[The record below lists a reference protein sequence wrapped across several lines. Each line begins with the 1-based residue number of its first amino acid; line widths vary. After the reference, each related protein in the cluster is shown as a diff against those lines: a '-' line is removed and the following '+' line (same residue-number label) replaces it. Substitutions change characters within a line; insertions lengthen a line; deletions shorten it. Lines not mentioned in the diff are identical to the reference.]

1 VTSRNSYLL
10 VYLPASFTAD
20 FASNLP
26 IKEIERVGKP
36 KQICKNVYVTG
47 EMGTGRILTITRSGL
62 EDK

>member
-1 VTSRNSYLL
+1 L